1 MTPLSSSSL
10 SSSSSS
16 SAPAIMLA
24 LFFPLNLLD
33 VDPDL
38 PDWLFEVWV
47 GGVIDFVSI
56 AVFSFPHVEGLCPAI
71 VQNVH
76 GFFFQMH
83 FPAW

>member
-10 SSSSSS
+10 DSSSC

-47 GGVIDFVSI
+47 GGVIDFVSM
-56 AVFSFPHVEGLCPAI
+56 AVFNFPHVDGL
-71 VQNVH
+71 
-76 GFFFQMH
+76 
-83 FPAW
+83 